1 MSRAAG
7 FAVCLLLPAVVAGCV
22 LPYAVPSVIAS
33 LLWGFLYLPAVSP
46 LHYLFD
52 KLGLTYPDLLGPDGI
67 MGSVANIGIWGGVG
81 FNMLVLFTALR
92 AIPREL
98 HESARMDGCSEMQIA
113 WHVKLPHI
121 VPALIMTTIFSTI
134 ATLQVFSEPTT
145 VLEYFRMT
153 VAPAL
158 PDLKR
163 EGRIEVHVLEKS
175 DHTFSGSPQQA
186 RVLELASNWLL
197 DSGLLRPT
205 PNLEL
210 SSLRR

>member
-1 MSRAAG
+1 VQRFVLLGLCSGTLTAFRTASRDPRVVG
-7 FAVCLLLPAVVAGCV
+7 LLLLTALLEDPSTVSEAAVREASERRVATSYRREKAFDLTSWKKVLTGRADYRRIARVVGRRILSRLKPPSSKPALSSPVVEGLRA
-22 LPYAVPSVIAS
+22 
-33 LLWGFLYLPAVSP
+33 LLRRGVAVS
-46 LHYLFD
+46 F
-52 KLGLTYPDLLGPDGI
+52 
-67 MGSVANIGIWGGVG
+67 
-81 FNMLVLFTALR
+81 
-92 AIPREL
+92 
-98 HESARMDGCSEMQIA
+98 
-113 WHVKLPHI
+113 
-121 VPALIMTTIFSTI
+121 
-134 ATLQVFSEPTT
+134 VFSEPTT